1 MTLIFFEF
9 YESVVC
15 VRIIISHAIINICL
29 RGHSFN
35 YFFCEQYF
43 YIPGRNNLGILFSR
57 TALVPVR
64 EINFLKNPEA
74 VREKNLFEKCFGKQN
89 ISKLIK
95 TVGSECRSR
104 WKYYEMKT
112 RKKKEERGEENL
124 SLIHI

>member
-1 MTLIFFEF
+1 M
-9 YESVVC
+9 
-15 VRIIISHAIINICL
+15 
-29 RGHSFN
+29 
-35 YFFCEQYF
+35 
-43 YIPGRNNLGILFSR
+43 
-57 TALVPVR
+57 R

-112 RKKKEERGEENL
+112 RKKKEERGEENVDEEDEEERRRRRRRSRRSRRRRRTTTAAAATTGQATKNKQARSTIAGL
-124 SLIHI
+124 LPQG